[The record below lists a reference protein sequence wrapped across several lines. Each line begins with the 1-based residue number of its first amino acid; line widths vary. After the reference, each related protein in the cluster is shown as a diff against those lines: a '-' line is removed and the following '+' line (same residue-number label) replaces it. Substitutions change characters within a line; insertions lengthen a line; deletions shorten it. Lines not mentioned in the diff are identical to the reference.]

1 MDETQSPTKKG
12 AADGRVQRSRRSRQL
27 IIEAMLDLINEGVLI
42 PTAQQVADRANIAI
56 RTVFRHF
63 SEMEQ
68 LYNELD
74 AQIREHYLDLFR
86 GGDRSGTLDTRL
98 QHAIERHANAYTT
111 LSPVMLATRALLWR
125 SPTLTKCYDE
135 NQQKLRIDLDN
146 WLPELKEVSAATPE
160 AIDAI
165 ASFDFWHRLH
175 VSQAMSKSASVKI
188 ITDLI
193 KNLLDDDRC

>member
-42 PTAQQVADRANIAI
+42 PTAQQVATALILRYVPSLDIFQRWSSFTMNWMRRFGSIIWICSVVEIGAALLEYPLAACDRASRKCLHHLVAGYAGNAC
-56 RTVFRHF
+56 
-63 SEMEQ
+63 
-68 LYNELD
+68 LAL
-74 AQIREHYLDLFR
+74 AL
-86 GGDRSGTLDTRL
+86 
-98 QHAIERHANAYTT
+98 ANTD
-111 LSPVMLATRALLWR
+111 
-125 SPTLTKCYDE
+125 KCYDE

-146 WLPELKEVSAATPE
+146 WLPELKEVSAATRE

-175 VSQAMSKSASVKI
+175 VSQAMSKSASVEI